1 MNNEKRENSFRSN
14 GWRTASYIYLA
25 VMLVLL
31 YSPVVIMIRFSFN
44 DSRTNVV
51 WQGFTTKYYDKLF
64 HDANLWHIFF
74 VTLFIAVMVTLIGTV
89 VGTLGAVGF
98 SKTRFPGS
106 RLIEDFIYF
115 PLVLPEIVLGIAL
128 LLLFNFN
135 GIRLGIPTI
144 IIGDTTLVLPYVF
157 VTVKARLS
165 GMDPSIEEASID
177 LGANRMYT
185 FFHITLPAIMPGVIS
200 GAFMSFSL
208 VLDELILTSFLADAA
223 TVTLPMKIYSMIKRG
238 ITPEINALTTIIFL
252 VVTAGVVV
260 YLVSSEMVERK
271 QRRVEERRGEAAE

>member
-1 MNNEKRENSFRSN
+1 MNNEVRENRFTSR

-31 YSPVVIMIRFSFN
+31 YAPVIVMIRYSFN

-51 WQGFTTKYYDKLF
+51 WQGFTTKYYVKLY
-64 HDANLWHIFF
+64 HDPALWEIFF
-74 VTLFIAVMVTLIGTV
+74 VTLFIAVCVTLLGTV
-89 VGTLGAVGF
+89 IGTLGAVGF
-98 SKTRFPGS
+98 ARVRFPGK
-106 RLIEDFIYF
+106 RIIEDFIYF

-165 GMDPSIEEASID
+165 GMDPSVEEASID
-177 LGANRMYT
+177 LGADRMYT
-185 FFHITLPAIMPGVIS
+185 FFHITMPAIMPAVIS

-238 ITPEINALTTIIFL
+238 VTPEINALTTIIFIAVTL
-252 VVTAGVVV
+252 AVVI
-260 YLVSSEMVERK
+260 YLVASEMKDRK
-271 QRRVEERRGEAAE
+271 RLREEERRGE

>member
-1 MNNEKRENSFRSN
+1 MNNEVRENRFRSR
-14 GWRTASYIYLA
+14 GWRNASYIYLG

-31 YSPVVIMIRFSFN
+31 YAPVIVMIRYSFN

-51 WQGFTTKYYDKLF
+51 WQGFTTKYYVKLF
-64 HDANLWHIFF
+64 QDPALWEIFF
-74 VTLFIAVMVTLIGTV
+74 VTLFIAVCVTLLGTV
-89 VGTLGAVGF
+89 IGTLGAVGF
-98 SKTRFPGS
+98 ARVRFPGK
-106 RLIEDFIYF
+106 RIIEDFIYF

-165 GMDPSIEEASID
+165 GMDPSVEEASID
-177 LGANRMYT
+177 LGADRMYT
-185 FFHITLPAIMPGVIS
+185 FFHITMPAIMPAVIS

-238 ITPEINALTTIIFL
+238 VTPEINALTTIIFIAVTL
-252 VVTAGVVV
+252 AVVI
-260 YLVSSEMVERK
+260 YLVASEMKDRK
-271 QRRVEERRGEAAE
+271 RLREEERRGE